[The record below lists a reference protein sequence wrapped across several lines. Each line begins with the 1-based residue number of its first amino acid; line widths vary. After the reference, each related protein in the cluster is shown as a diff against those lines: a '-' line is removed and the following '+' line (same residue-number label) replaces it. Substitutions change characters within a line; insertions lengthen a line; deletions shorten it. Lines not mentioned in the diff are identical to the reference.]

1 MFISSNIQ
9 DILTLHIGRK
19 RRSVIKNFNVIR
31 HLHGTEATVC
41 KLMDII
47 QEIWLIENVGSSGEM
62 PKGHGVEF

>member
-1 MFISSNIQ
+1 
-9 DILTLHIGRK
+9 
-19 RRSVIKNFNVIR
+19 VIKNFNVIR